1 MVALVCTICVCVCV
15 CVFVRVFVYVCNYVM
30 LEKDTKYSPN
40 LDMMFFIKGN
50 QNLHTKLLLL

>member
-1 MVALVCTICVCVCV
+1 MVALVCTICV

-30 LEKDTKYSPN
+30 LEKIQEKDTKYTPN

-50 QNLHTKLLLL
+50 QNLHTKLLLS